1 MLRFGHLYL
10 SFCEILGIF
19 HGFFQVSIMGIMI
32 LIYGVVEIII
42 IIECAFINHDIVGI
56 FIELISKISGS
67 FKGV

>member
-1 MLRFGHLYL
+1 MLRFGHLYV
-10 SFCEILGIF
+10 SFSEILAIF

-42 IIECAFINHDIVGI
+42 IIECAFINDDIVGI

-67 FKGV
+67 FKSV